1 MRGLFLYPAS
11 WGEREVN
18 QDDGNVYSAM
28 SMVMGI
34 LLTAVPLQ
42 FVAHTLME
50 NCPDTFGV
58 PDSVTVL
65 ALVSTCIQSGAP
77 FAPRVIGIEPW
88 NATCPIHG

>member
-1 MRGLFLYPAS
+1 
-11 WGEREVN
+11 
-18 QDDGNVYSAM
+18 M
-28 SMVMGI
+28 SMLMGI

-65 ALVSTCIQSGAP
+65 ALVSTRIQSGAP

-88 NATCPIHG
+88 NATCPVYGWPFVQSGSA